1 MTLVYIVIE
10 FEPDTEHEPVDM
22 LKSVLYL
29 KHLQK
34 LFISFTFL
42 KQSNGN
48 GNALLYSCNGNVM
61 HYFKKIK

>member
-1 MTLVYIVIE
+1 MKNESCKVIE

-34 LFISFTFL
+34 LFISFTF
-42 KQSNGN
+42 
-48 GNALLYSCNGNVM
+48 
-61 HYFKKIK
+61 